1 MQKFKDNTK
10 IKDCQTKKCAEIL
23 NIILCITQVN
33 VTCINVIHNNVNHML
48 NVSYA
53 ITLPT

>member
-10 IKDCQTKKCAEIL
+10 IKDCQTKKCVEIL

-33 VTCINVIHNNVNHML
+33 VTCIYVIHNNVNHML